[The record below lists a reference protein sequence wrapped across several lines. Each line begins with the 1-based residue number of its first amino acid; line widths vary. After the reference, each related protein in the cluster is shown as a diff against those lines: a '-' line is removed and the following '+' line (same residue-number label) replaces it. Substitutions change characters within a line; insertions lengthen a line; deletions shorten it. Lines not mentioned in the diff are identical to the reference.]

1 MREGPRFR
9 HDGFTP
15 KKREAFLK
23 AFGRSACVTDAARI
37 AGVSRN
43 TVGRWRDKDPE
54 FAAAMETARAL
65 AAGPLERL
73 AYERATIGARETVIR
88 DGKVVA
94 EKIKP
99 SDAMLRL
106 LLQGARPGKYG
117 RLSRGGET
125 KKQIEKRLR
134 KQIEAELRGEAVA
147 DPGEVAAKLEEEIDR
162 LLRGKDAT
170 RRAAGW
176 QWTEDGDPIPPGW
189 VRKE

>member
-1 MREGPRFR
+1 MRYR

-15 KKREAFLK
+15 ERREKFLK
-23 AFGRSACVTDAARI
+23 AFGKSACIADAARI

-43 TVGRWRDKDPE
+43 TVNRWREKDPE
-54 FAAAMETARAL
+54 FAAAMETARGL

-73 AYERATIGARETVIR
+73 AYERATVGARETVIR

-117 RLSRGGET
+117 RTGRGGET
-125 KKQIEKRLR
+125 RTQIEKRLR
-134 KQIEAELRGEAVA
+134 KQIAAEAAAAERPVEEVFAGLKARLAEVRARIDEHRRAEGWTEAEGE
-147 DPGEVAAKLEEEIDR
+147 
-162 LLRGKDAT
+162 
-170 RRAAGW
+170 W
-176 QWTEDGDPIPPGW
+176 IPPGW
-189 VRKE
+189 VKQG